1 MSVAFL
7 AAGSFLMFRHG
18 DPDELKQ
25 ALQEAEL
32 EGVEDSLLA
41 KARDILRQKERED
54 KAREAL
60 KRAVSSGNM
69 EDLRAALQQGQALG
83 LTDEDLAEASA
94 KLKELE
100 EEEQRKRQEEAERV
114 REEERQAM
122 LERARQDHAKD
133 LLHTALGSKDVDALH
148 GAIDAARKSGLPE
161 EDLTEA
167 LETLKDAEAEQ
178 EKSAA
183 RNALS
188 AAISSGDIGR
198 LRDALQRG
206 AQVLDK
212 SELEAARKALQ
223 EAEAKAAARKGLQ
236 DALKSDASLADINRS
251 LEAAEAANLSDE
263 TDHLLIEAVK
273 KKAAQEQAKKD
284 LEDALLSQ
292 DPSKIRE
299 ALVHAGEAGI
309 SANVLQDAIAQ
320 LQTLERKADA
330 SEKLRKA
337 MEASDLEK
345 LRSAIE
351 AAAEVGLDTHDAEEH
366 LHELERR
373 ATARRRLSDA
383 MKSGELQALRA
394 ALEEAKEAGLPESEI
409 KEGEGTLA
417 REEERA
423 NLTRT
428 LQHMSTQKDLAST
441 LNGSLDATNKDLAD
455 TKPADA
461 TLSGENRSTG
471 HDSTAPSVPDS
482 VVSNSVVC
490 VDFRQFA
497 LKFRLFDVA
506 SHLCKPR
513 QTSALLHLKR
523 ASLKRRNTCSR
534 RRP

>member
-18 DPDELKQ
+18 DPDKLKQ
-25 ALQEAEL
+25 ALREAEL
-32 EGVEDSLLA
+32 EGVEDSLLE

-122 LERARQDHAKD
+122 LERAKQDHAKD
-133 LLHTALGSKDVDALH
+133 LLHTALGSKDVDALR
-148 GAIDAARKSGLPE
+148 GAIDAARKAGLPE

-206 AQVLDK
+206 AEVLDE
-212 SELEAARKALQ
+212 SELEAARTALQ

-263 TDHLLIEAVK
+263 ADQLLIEAVK

-309 SANVLQDAIAQ
+309 SANVLQDAISQ

-482 VVSNSVVC
+482 AVC

-497 LKFRLFDVA
+497 LKFRSFDVA
-506 SHLCKPR
+506 SHLCNPR